1 MKSLMGSKGVLALLL
16 VIITAGSFIVFPVQ
30 HVASAASLVPGDWP
44 TYLVGPGRS
53 GFNKDETIINPT
65 TVSNLKVHW
74 TRTVSTAISVEP
86 VEMQSSGMVYWGS
99 WDGIEHASHIADGTD
114 VWTASLGTLTAS
126 CSHNPHGV
134 TDTAV
139 VNSVLI
145 GGVKTLVVFVGG
157 GNNTFYA
164 LNALTGKVLWH
175 TLLGSQLG
183 DFIWSSAVVYKNSVY
198 VGEGSFGDCPLIRGK
213 VVQLNASTG
222 TIQHTFYT
230 APKGC
235 VGATVWSSPTIDV
248 QSNVLY
254 VSTGNEGTCST
265 SEPLA
270 DALLAL
276 STTDLSLEGAW
287 QIPSSQQI
295 TDGDFGTAP
304 TLFQATIAGV
314 QHQMLGL
321 INKNGMYYAFDRTN
335 ITAGPVWQTQ
345 LAVPPSGGGIGNN
358 ISSSEWDGTTLY
370 AAAGVTTINGTS
382 CSGSVRALDPAS
394 GAFLWQNCLSH
405 DAIAPVIG
413 CPGLVTVDAG
423 QTLLILN
430 ASTGSQLFS
439 FTDTHTKSMFAG
451 PASISHGTLY
461 QGNMDGILYAFGT

>member
-16 VIITAGSFIVFPVQ
+16 IIITAGSFIVFPVQ
-30 HVASAASLVPGDWP
+30 HVAFAASLVPGDWP

-99 WDGIEHASHIADGTD
+99 WDGVEHASHIADGTD

-126 CSHNPHGV
+126 CSKKPHGV
-134 TDTAV
+134 TDTAA

-198 VGEGSFGDCPLIRGK
+198 VGEGSLGDCPLTRGK

-235 VGATVWSSPTIDV
+235 IGATVWSSPTIDV

-287 QIPSSQQI
+287 QVPSSQQI

-335 ITAGPVWQTQ
+335 ITAGPLWQTQ
-345 LAVPPSGGGIGNN
+345 LAAPPLGGGIGNN

-370 AAAGVTTINGTS
+370 AAAGMTTINGTS
-382 CSGSVRALDPAS
+382 CSGSVRALNPAS
-394 GAFLWQNCLSH
+394 GAFLWQDCLSH

-451 PASISHGTLY
+451 PASISHGMLY
-461 QGNMDGILYAFGT
+461 QGNMDGMLYAFGT